1 MAFISQDKK
10 KAIAAKLK
18 TALKGSGLKYSLS
31 VNHHTS
37 LVMTIAKGPVDFI
50 QNYRD
55 TISDKAWYSRGAEEA
70 KTLRGYMQ
78 VNDFHYH
85 DQFSGKALELLQTI
99 IPILNDGNH
108 DNSDIQT
115 DYFDVGWYLNV
126 HIGRWNKPYQVTK

>member
-1 MAFISQDKK
+1 MAFIGQDKK

-50 QNYRD
+50 QNYKE
-55 TISDKAWYSRGAEEA
+55 TISEKPWYNRFAGVESL
-70 KTLRGYMQ
+70 TNYMQ
-78 VNDFHYH
+78 VNDYHYQ
-85 DQFSGKALELLQTI
+85 DQFSGRALELLKTI

-126 HIGRWNKPYQVTK
+126 HIGRWNKPYEVTK

>member
-1 MAFISQDKK
+1 MAYMSQDKK

-31 VNHHTS
+31 VHHHTS

-55 TISDKAWYSRGAEEA
+55 TISDKPWYNRFAGVESL
-70 KTLRGYMQ
+70 TTYMQ
-78 VNDFHYH
+78 VNDFHYQ
-85 DQFSGKALELLQTI
+85 DQFSGRALELLQTI

-108 DNSDIQT
+108 DNSDYQT
-115 DYFDVGWYLNV
+115 DYFDVGWYLSV
-126 HIGRWNKPYQVTK
+126 HIGRWNKPYQVI